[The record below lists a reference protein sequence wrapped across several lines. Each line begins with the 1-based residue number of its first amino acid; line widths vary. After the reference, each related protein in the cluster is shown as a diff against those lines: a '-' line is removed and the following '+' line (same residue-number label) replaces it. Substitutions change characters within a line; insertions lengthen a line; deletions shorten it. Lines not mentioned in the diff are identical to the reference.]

1 MKKVYFL
8 LAAILLCSTMGHA
21 LTISTGS
28 GFAKTT
34 LHGDTTIRVTEAQV
48 DLFDTNRLQMSIKG
62 DITVTSEQLVVEIT
76 RSEAGL
82 DDQLCLGNE
91 CKNGNGQLTEKI
103 TFMGNG
109 TFSWYTHYTPV
120 AGKEYTVTY
129 KFIDGSETLTLTV
142 VYDYN
147 TSALEDV
154 HTTSAARG
162 VYTIFGQKLREDSDI
177 EGLPAG
183 MYIVAGKKMVIR

>member
-1 MKKVYFL
+1 MKKMFSL
-8 LAAILLCSTMGHA
+8 LATLLLCSTMSHA

-34 LHGDTTIRVTEAQV
+34 LLRDTTIRMTEAQT
-48 DLFDTNRLQMSIKG
+48 DFDGNLQMSIKG

-82 DDQLCLGNE
+82 DDELCVGN
-91 CKNGNGQLTEKI
+91 CAPGNGELTQKME
-103 TFMGNG
+103 FMGNG

-120 AGKEYTVTY
+120 ASKEYTVTY

-142 VYDYN
+142 VYDYT
-147 TSALEDV
+147 TSALENV

>member
-8 LAAILLCSTMGHA
+8 LAAMLLCSTMSHA
-21 LTISTGS
+21 LTITTGS
-28 GFAKTT
+28 GFIKTT
-34 LHGDTTIRVTEAQV
+34 LDKDTTIRVTEAEGNPI
-48 DLFDTNRLQMSIKG
+48 TGLQMGIKG
-62 DITVTSEQLVVEIT
+62 DITVTSEQLIVEIT

-82 DDQLCLGNE
+82 DDELCVGN
-91 CKNGNGQLTEKI
+91 CAPGNKELTQKM
-103 TFMGNG
+103 TFMGNYTG
-109 TFSWYTHYTPV
+109 SWYTHYTPV

-162 VYTIFGQKLREDSDI
+162 VYTIFGQKLREDSDV

>member
-8 LAAILLCSTMGHA
+8 LAAMLLCSTMGHA

-48 DLFDTNRLQMSIKG
+48 DLFDTNRLQMGIKG
-62 DITVTSEQLVVEIT
+62 DITVTSEQLIVEIT

-82 DDQLCLGNE
+82 DDELCVGN
-91 CKNGNGQLTEKI
+91 CAPGNKELTQKM
-103 TFMGNG
+103 TFMGNYTG
-109 TFSWYTHYTPV
+109 SWYTHYTPV

-129 KFIDGSETLTLTV
+129 KFIDGTETLTLTV

-162 VYTIFGQKLREDSDI
+162 VYTIFGQKLREDSDV